1 MPRKRCLEDEGRDEK
16 GPRLRFRGFSE
27 DWELCKLG
35 TLAEIVRG
43 ASPRPIQ
50 DSKWFDN
57 TSDVGWLRISD
68 VTEQNGRIYKLEQNF
83 QKPAKKNESFKK
95 TTFTVK
101 YCSNSR

>member
-1 MPRKRCLEDEGRDEK
+1 MRDEMK
-16 GPRLRFRGFSE
+16 KVPRLRFRGFSE

-68 VTEQNGRIYKLEQNF
+68 VTEQNGRIYKLEQKTF
-83 QKPAKKNESFKK
+83 KSRPRKNESFKK